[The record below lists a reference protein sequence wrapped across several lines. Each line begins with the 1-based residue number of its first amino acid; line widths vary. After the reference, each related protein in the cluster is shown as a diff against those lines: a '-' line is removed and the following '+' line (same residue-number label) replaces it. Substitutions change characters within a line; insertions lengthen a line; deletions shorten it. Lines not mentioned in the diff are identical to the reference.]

1 MAGQGPLRHER
12 RVVLLGALLA
22 LAGAALGG
30 ALAWSAELSRAA
42 RWAMA
47 AAFVAVLSILLRAL
61 HRTAERP
68 LATLTNVVAALREGD
83 FSVRFHAAGPPR
95 GALDTLAH
103 EVNALSSTLRAQ
115 RLGAAE
121 AAALL
126 HRVMEEI
133 DVAVLSF
140 DAAEEVRLAN
150 RAAERL
156 LGRPREELLA
166 RSAVDLGLGD
176 FLTGESPRVFEAAF
190 PGGAGRYELRRSEFR
205 QDGVPQR
212 LLVLSNLS
220 YALRQEERQAWQR
233 LIRVLAHELNN
244 SLAPIKSIA
253 ASLESVLAQAPPPAD
268 REDDLRR
275 GIGVI
280 RARSESLERFM
291 GAYAQLAR
299 LPAPR
304 LARIPIR
311 PLVERAAR
319 LETRLPVRVSGGPDV
334 EIDADPDQIEQVLIN
349 LLRNAAEA
357 AVEMQGRVS
366 IGWSCD
372 GAPSGEW
379 LELWIDDDGPG
390 LSATTNLFVPFFT
403 TKPQGSGIG
412 LVLSRQIAEAHRGS
426 VTLENRSDTRGCRA
440 RLRLPCRAEA
450 LR

>member
-1 MAGQGPLRHER
+1 MASASRLGHER
-12 RVVLLGALLA
+12 RVLLLAVLLA
-22 LAGAALGG
+22 LPGAALGLG
-30 ALAWSAELSRAA
+30 LLWNDDVPRSVQ
-42 RWAMA
+42 WTIT
-47 AAFVAVLSILLRAL
+47 VAVLGVVGFLIRTL
-61 HRTAERP
+61 HRAVVRP
-68 LATLTNVVAALREGD
+68 LATMTNVVAALREGD
-83 FSVRFHAAGPPR
+83 FSVRFHLAGRPTDP
-95 GALDTLAH
+95 LDTLAH

-133 DVAVLSF
+133 DVAILSF
-140 DAAEEVRLAN
+140 DASETVRLAN
-150 RAAERL
+150 RATERL
-156 LGRPREELLA
+156 LGRPHEELLA
-166 RSAVDLGLGD
+166 RSATDLGLAD
-176 FLTGESPRVFEAAF
+176 FLVGESPRVFEAAF

-205 QDGVPQR
+205 QEGVPQR

-253 ASLESVLAQAPPPAD
+253 VSLEGLLAQAPPPAD

-304 LARIPIR
+304 LQRVAVR

-319 LETRLPVRVSGGPDV
+319 LETRLPVKVAGGPDV
-334 EIDADPDQIEQVLIN
+334 EIEADPDQIEQVLIN

-357 AVEMQGRVS
+357 AFETKGGVS
-366 IGWSCD
+366 IGWSRD
-372 GAPSGEW
+372 GGTADW
-379 LELWIDDDGPG
+379 LDLWIDDDGPG
-390 LSATTNLFVPFFT
+390 LPSTTNLFVPFFT

-426 VTLENRSDTRGCRA
+426 LTLENRPDARGCRA
-440 RLRLPCRAEA
+440 RLRLPSSVTAA
-450 LR
+450 G

>member
-1 MAGQGPLRHER
+1 MASPSRLGHER
-12 RVVLLGALLA
+12 RVLLLAVLLALPGTGLGLGLLWNDDVPPGVQWTITIVLLGLVAFLIRTLR
-22 LAGAALGG
+22 
-30 ALAWSAELSRAA
+30 RA
-42 RWAMA
+42 
-47 AAFVAVLSILLRAL
+47 VV
-61 HRTAERP
+61 RP
-68 LATLTNVVAALREGD
+68 LATMTNVVAALREGD
-83 FSVRFHAAGPPR
+83 FSVRFHLAGRPTDPLE
-95 GALDTLAH
+95 ALAH

-133 DVAVLSF
+133 DVAILSF
-140 DAAEEVRLAN
+140 DASETVRLAN

-156 LGRPREELLA
+156 LGRPHEELLA
-166 RSAVDLGLGD
+166 RSATDLGLAD
-176 FLTGESPRVFEAAF
+176 FLVGESPRVFEAAF

-205 QDGVPQR
+205 QEGVPQR

-253 ASLESVLAQAPPPAD
+253 VSLEGLLAQAPPPAD

-299 LPAPR
+299 LPPPR
-304 LARIPIR
+304 LQRVAVR

-319 LETRLPVRVSGGPDV
+319 LETRLSVKVAGGPDV
-334 EIDADPDQIEQVLIN
+334 EIEADPDQIEQVLIN

-357 AVEMQGRVS
+357 TSETKGGVS
-366 IGWSCD
+366 IGWSRD
-372 GAPSGEW
+372 GGGADW
-379 LELWIDDDGPG
+379 LDLWIDDDGPG
-390 LSATTNLFVPFFT
+390 LPSTTNLFVPFFT

-426 VTLENRSDTRGCRA
+426 LTLENRPDARGCRA
-440 RLRLPCRAEA
+440 RLRLPSGATA
-450 LR
+450 AG

>member
-1 MAGQGPLRHER
+1 MAASRLGHER
-12 RVVLLGALLA
+12 RVLLLGLLIALP
-22 LAGAALGG
+22 GAALGLG
-30 ALAWSAELSRAA
+30 LLWNEDIPRSVQWTITLAVVGVT
-42 RWAMA
+42 
-47 AAFVAVLSILLRAL
+47 AFVLRAL
-61 HRTAERP
+61 RRAVVRP

-83 FSVRFHAAGPPR
+83 FSVRFHPSGKRADP
-95 GALDTLAH
+95 LDTLAH
-103 EVNALSSTLRAQ
+103 EVNALSSTLREQ

-133 DVAVLSF
+133 DVAILSF
-140 DAAEEVRLAN
+140 DAAEGVRLAN

-166 RSAVDLGLGD
+166 RSAADLGLQD
-176 FLTGESPRVFEAAF
+176 FLIGESPRVFEAAF

-205 QDGVPQR
+205 QEGVPQR

-253 ASLESVLAQAPPPAD
+253 FSLEGLLAQTPAPAD

-275 GIGVI
+275 GIGVV
-280 RARSESLERFM
+280 RARAESLERFM

-304 LARIPIR
+304 RQRVAVR

-319 LETRLPVRVSGGPDV
+319 LETRLAVKVAGGPDV
-334 EIDADPDQIEQVLIN
+334 EVDADPDQIEQVLIN
-349 LLRNAAEA
+349 LLKNAAEA
-357 AVEMQGRVS
+357 AAETNGGVS
-366 IGWSCD
+366 IGWSQEGTTD
-372 GAPSGEW
+372 EW
-379 LELWIDDDGPG
+379 LDLYVDDDGPG
-390 LSATTNLFVPFFT
+390 LPSTTNLFVPFFT

-412 LVLSRQIAEAHRGS
+412 LVLSRQIAEAHHGNLA
-426 VTLENRSDTRGCRA
+426 LENRPDARGCRA
-440 RLRLPCRAEA
+440 RLRLPSGAA
-450 LR
+450 GG

>member
-1 MAGQGPLRHER
+1 MAASRLGHER
-12 RVVLLGALLA
+12 RVLLLGLLIALP
-22 LAGAALGG
+22 GAALGLG
-30 ALAWSAELSRAA
+30 LLWNEDIPRSVQWTITLAVVGVT
-42 RWAMA
+42 
-47 AAFVAVLSILLRAL
+47 AFVLRAL
-61 HRTAERP
+61 RRAVVRP

-83 FSVRFHAAGPPR
+83 FSVRFHPSGKRADP
-95 GALDTLAH
+95 LDTLAH
-103 EVNALSSTLRAQ
+103 EVNALSSTLREQ

-133 DVAVLSF
+133 DVAILSF
-140 DAAEEVRLAN
+140 DAAEGVRLAN

-166 RSAVDLGLGD
+166 RSAADLGLQD
-176 FLTGESPRVFEAAF
+176 FLIGESPRVFEAAF

-205 QDGVPQR
+205 QEGVPQR

-253 ASLESVLAQAPPPAD
+253 FSLEGLLAQTPAPAD

-275 GIGVI
+275 GIGVV
-280 RARSESLERFM
+280 RARAESLERFM

-304 LARIPIR
+304 RQRVAVR

-319 LETRLPVRVSGGPDV
+319 LETRLAVKVAGGPDV
-334 EIDADPDQIEQVLIN
+334 EVDADPDQIEQVLIN
-349 LLRNAAEA
+349 LLKNAAEA
-357 AVEMQGRVS
+357 AAETKGGVS
-366 IGWSCD
+366 IGWSQE
-372 GAPSGEW
+372 GTTAEW
-379 LELWIDDDGPG
+379 LDLFVDDDGPG
-390 LSATTNLFVPFFT
+390 LPSTTNLFVPFFT

-412 LVLSRQIAEAHRGS
+412 LVLSRQIAEAHHGS
-426 VTLENRSDTRGCRA
+426 LALENRRDARGCRA
-440 RLRLPCRAEA
+440 RLRLPSGAA
-450 LR
+450 GGG